1 MESSSRI
8 APWLGAGW
16 WALCFQF
23 FVAEQIARLGWPGHY
38 SMTGNWISDL
48 GAANSPRHWVMNSS
62 FVVQGVLISV
72 GAILMRR
79 LFPTKASYRIAL
91 LLFLV
96 SGVGVLVVG
105 LVPEDSDAQVHRVA
119 ALVHLLAGNLAM
131 VLMGLAMVTGA
142 ARVRFRGVIT
152 LLAGLLGLT
161 ALVLLGLGE
170 KDVGTFERMAAYP
183 LTLWLTWTGWLMF
196 NV

>member
-1 MESSSRI
+1 MESSPRTP
-8 APWLGAGW
+8 PWLGAGW

-23 FVAEQIARLGWPGHY
+23 FVAEQIARLRWPGHY
-38 SMTGNWISDL
+38 SMSMNWISDL
-48 GAANSPRHWVMNSS
+48 GAAHSPLHWVMNGS

-79 LFPTKASYRIAL
+79 LFPAKASYRVAL

-105 LVPEDSDAQVHRVA
+105 LVPEDSDAQVHRLA
-119 ALVHLLAGNLAM
+119 ALAHLLAGNLAM
-131 VLMGLAMVTGA
+131 ILMGVAMLAGA
-142 ARVRFRGVIT
+142 ARVRFRGAIT

-161 ALVLLGLGE
+161 ALVLLGLDE
-170 KDVGTFERMAAYP
+170 KNVGTFERLAAYP

-196 NV
+196 HA

>member
-1 MESSSRI
+1 MESSPRTK
-8 APWLGAGW
+8 PWLGAGW

-23 FVAEQIARLGWPGHY
+23 FVAEQIARMGWPGHY

-79 LFPTKASYRIAL
+79 LFPAKGSYRVAL

-105 LVPEDSDAQVHRVA
+105 LVPVDSDAQVHRVA

-131 VLMGLAMVTGA
+131 VLIGLAMVAGA

-170 KDVGTFERMAAYP
+170 KNVGAFERLAAYP

-196 NV
+196 HV

>member
-1 MESSSRI
+1 MESSSRTP
-8 APWLGAGW
+8 PWLGAGW

-23 FVAEQIARLGWPGHY
+23 FVAEQITRMSWPGQY

-48 GAANSPRHWVMNSS
+48 GAANSPRHWIMNGS
-62 FVVQGVLISV
+62 FIVQGVLISV

-79 LFPTKASYRIAL
+79 LFPARASYRIAL

-119 ALVHLLAGNLAM
+119 ALAHLLAGNLAM
-131 VLMGLAMVTGA
+131 ILMGVAMLAGA
-142 ARVRFRGVIT
+142 ARVRFRGAVT

-161 ALVLLGLGE
+161 ALALLSLGE
-170 KDVGTFERMAAYP
+170 KDVGTFERLAAYP
-183 LTLWLTWTGWLMF
+183 LTLWLTWMGWLMF
-196 NV
+196 AS

>member
-1 MESSSRI
+1 MESSPRTR
-8 APWLGAGW
+8 PWLGAGW

-23 FVAEQIARLGWPGHY
+23 FVAEQIARLRWPGHY
-38 SMTGNWISDL
+38 SMSMNWISDL
-48 GAANSPRHWVMNSS
+48 GAAHSPLHWVMNGS

-79 LFPTKASYRIAL
+79 LFPAKGSYRVAL

-105 LVPEDSDAQVHRVA
+105 LVPEDSDAQVHRLA
-119 ALVHLLAGNLAM
+119 ALAHLLAGNLAM
-131 VLMGLAMVTGA
+131 ILMGVAMVAGT

-170 KDVGTFERMAAYP
+170 KNVGTFERLAAYP

-196 NV
+196 HA

>member
-1 MESSSRI
+1 MESSPRTR
-8 APWLGAGW
+8 PWLGAGW

-23 FVAEQIARLGWPGHY
+23 FVAEQIARMRWPGHY
-38 SMTGNWISDL
+38 SMSINWISDL
-48 GAANSPRHWVMNSS
+48 GAAHSPLHWVMNSS
-62 FVVQGVLISV
+62 FVVQGVLIAV

-79 LFPTKASYRIAL
+79 LFPAKASYRVAL

-105 LVPEDSDAQVHRVA
+105 LVPEDTDAQVHRVA

-131 VLMGLAMVTGA
+131 ILMGLAMVAGA
-142 ARVRFRGVIT
+142 ARVRFRGAIT

-161 ALVLLGLGE
+161 ALALLGLGE
-170 KDVGTFERMAAYP
+170 KDVGIFERFAAYP

-196 NV
+196 HV

>member
-1 MESSSRI
+1 MESSPRTR
-8 APWLGAGW
+8 PWLGAGW

-23 FVAEQIARLGWPGHY
+23 FVAEQIARLRWPGHY
-38 SMTGNWISDL
+38 SMSMNWISDL
-48 GAANSPRHWVMNSS
+48 GAAHSPLHWVMNGS

-79 LFPTKASYRIAL
+79 LFPAKASYRVAL

-119 ALVHLLAGNLAM
+119 ALAHLLAGNLAM
-131 VLMGLAMVTGA
+131 TLMGVAMLAGA

-161 ALVLLGLGE
+161 ALALLGLGE
-170 KDVGTFERMAAYP
+170 KDVGTFERLAAYP

-196 NV
+196 HV

>member
-1 MESSSRI
+1 MESSPRTP
-8 APWLGAGW
+8 PWLGAGW

-23 FVAEQIARLGWPGHY
+23 FVAEQIARMGWPGHY

-48 GAANSPRHWVMNSS
+48 GAANSPRHWVMNVS
-62 FVVQGVLISV
+62 FVLQGVLISV

-79 LFPTKASYRIAL
+79 LFPAKLSYRVAL

-96 SGVGVLVVG
+96 SGLGVLVVG
-105 LVPEDSDAQVHRVA
+105 LAPEDSDAQVHRVA
-119 ALVHLLAGNLAM
+119 ALAHLLAGNLAM
-131 VLMGLAMVTGA
+131 VLIGVAMLAGA
-142 ARVRFRGVIT
+142 ARVRFRGAIT

-161 ALVLLGLGE
+161 ALALLGLGE

-196 NV
+196 HS

>member
-1 MESSSRI
+1 MESSPRTP
-8 APWLGAGW
+8 PWLGAGW

-23 FVAEQIARLGWPGHY
+23 FVAEQIARMRWPGHY
-38 SMTGNWISDL
+38 SMTANWISDL
-48 GAANSPRHWVMNSS
+48 GTANSPLHWVMNGS

-79 LFPTKASYRIAL
+79 LFPAKASYRVAL

-96 SGVGVLVVG
+96 SGLGVLVVG

-131 VLMGLAMVTGA
+131 ILMGVSMLAGA
-142 ARVRFRGVIT
+142 ARVRFRGAIT

-183 LTLWLTWTGWLMF
+183 LTLWLTWMGWLMF
-196 NV
+196 HS

>member
-23 FVAEQIARLGWPGHY
+23 FVAEQIARLGWPGNY

-48 GAANSPRHWVMNSS
+48 GAANSPRHWVMNGS
-62 FVVQGVLISV
+62 FIVQGVLISV

-79 LFPTKASYRIAL
+79 LFPAKASYRVAL
-91 LLFLV
+91 LLFVV
-96 SGVGVLVVG
+96 SGLGVLVVG
-105 LVPEDSDAQVHRVA
+105 LMPEDRDAQVHRLA
-119 ALVHLLAGNLAM
+119 ALVHLLGGNLAM
-131 VLMGLAMVTGA
+131 VLMGLAMAAGA

-170 KDVGTFERMAAYP
+170 KNVGTFERLAAYP

-196 NV
+196 HA

>member
-1 MESSSRI
+1 MESSPRTL
-8 APWLGAGW
+8 PWLGAGW

-23 FVAEQIARLGWPGHY
+23 FVAEQIARMRWPGHY
-38 SMTGNWISDL
+38 SMSMNWISDL
-48 GAANSPRHWVMNSS
+48 GAANSPLHWVMNGS

-79 LFPTKASYRIAL
+79 LFPAKASYRVAL

-105 LVPEDSDAQVHRVA
+105 LVPEDSDAQVHRLA

-131 VLMGLAMVTGA
+131 TLMGLAMVAGA

-161 ALVLLGLGE
+161 ALALLGLGE
-170 KDVGTFERMAAYP
+170 KDVGTFERLAAYP

-196 NV
+196 HV

>member
-1 MESSSRI
+1 MESSPRTP
-8 APWLGAGW
+8 PWLGAGW

-23 FVAEQIARLGWPGHY
+23 FVAEQIARLRWPGHY
-38 SMTGNWISDL
+38 SMSMNWISDL
-48 GAANSPRHWVMNSS
+48 GAAHSPLHWVMNGS

-79 LFPTKASYRIAL
+79 LFPAKASYRVAL

-119 ALVHLLAGNLAM
+119 ALAHLLAGNLAM
-131 VLMGLAMVTGA
+131 TLMGVAMLAGA

-161 ALVLLGLGE
+161 ALALLGLGE
-170 KDVGTFERMAAYP
+170 KDVGTFERLAAYP

-196 NV
+196 HV

>member
-1 MESSSRI
+1 MESSPRTP
-8 APWLGAGW
+8 PWLGAGW

-23 FVAEQIARLGWPGHY
+23 FVAEQIARMSWPGNY

-48 GAANSPRHWVMNSS
+48 GAATSPRHWVMNGS
-62 FVVQGVLISV
+62 FVIQGVLISV

-79 LFPTKASYRIAL
+79 LFPAKGSYRVAL

-96 SGVGVLVVG
+96 SGLGVLVVG
-105 LVPEDSDAQVHRVA
+105 LVPEDSDAQAHRLA
-119 ALVHLLAGNLAM
+119 ALVHLVAGNLAM
-131 VLMGLAMVTGA
+131 VLMGLAMVAGA
-142 ARVRFRGVIT
+142 ARVRFRGAIT

-170 KDVGTFERMAAYP
+170 KNVGTFERTAAYP

-196 NV
+196 HS

>member
-1 MESSSRI
+1 MESSPRTP
-8 APWLGAGW
+8 PWLGAGW

-23 FVAEQIARLGWPGHY
+23 FVAEQIARMRWPGHY

-48 GAANSPRHWVMNSS
+48 GAGNSPLHWIMNGS

-79 LFPTKASYRIAL
+79 LFPAKASYRVAL

-96 SGVGVLVVG
+96 SGLGVLVVG

-131 VLMGLAMVTGA
+131 ILMGVAMLAAA
-142 ARVRFRGVIT
+142 ARVRFRGAIT

-183 LTLWLTWTGWLMF
+183 LTLWLTWMGWLMF
-196 NV
+196 HS

>member
-1 MESSSRI
+1 MESSSRT

-23 FVAEQIARLGWPGHY
+23 FVAEQIARLGWPGQY

-79 LFPTKASYRIAL
+79 LFPAKGSYRVAL

-119 ALVHLLAGNLAM
+119 ALAHLLAGNLAM
-131 VLMGLAMVTGA
+131 ILIGVAMVAGA

-170 KDVGTFERMAAYP
+170 KNVGTFERLAAYP

-196 NV
+196 HS

>member
-1 MESSSRI
+1 MESSPRTP
-8 APWLGAGW
+8 PWLGAGW

-23 FVAEQIARLGWPGHY
+23 FVAEQIARMSWPGHY

-48 GAANSPRHWVMNSS
+48 GAAASPRHWVMNGS
-62 FVVQGVLISV
+62 FIVQGVLISV

-79 LFPTKASYRIAL
+79 LFPAKAGYRVAL

-96 SGVGVLVVG
+96 SGLGVLVVG
-105 LVPEDSDAQVHRVA
+105 LVPEDSNAQVHRVA
-119 ALVHLLAGNLAM
+119 ALAHLLAGNLAM
-131 VLMGLAMVTGA
+131 ILIGVAMLAGA

-161 ALVLLGLGE
+161 ALALLGLGE
-170 KDVGTFERMAAYP
+170 KDVGTFERLAAYP
-183 LTLWLTWTGWLMF
+183 LTLWLTWMGWLMF
-196 NV
+196 HA

>member
-1 MESSSRI
+1 MESSPRTR
-8 APWLGAGW
+8 PWLGAGW

-23 FVAEQIARLGWPGHY
+23 FVAEQIARLRWPGHY
-38 SMTGNWISDL
+38 SMSMNWISDL
-48 GAANSPRHWVMNSS
+48 GAAHSPLHWVMNGS

-79 LFPTKASYRIAL
+79 LFPAKGSYRVAL

-105 LVPEDSDAQVHRVA
+105 LVPEDSDAQVHRLA
-119 ALVHLLAGNLAM
+119 ALAHLLAGNLAM
-131 VLMGLAMVTGA
+131 ILMGLAMVAGA
-142 ARVRFRGVIT
+142 ARVRFRGAIT

-161 ALVLLGLGE
+161 ALTLLGLGE
-170 KDVGTFERMAAYP
+170 KDVGTFERLAAYP

-196 NV
+196 HV

>member
-1 MESSSRI
+1 MESSPRTP
-8 APWLGAGW
+8 PWLGAGW

-23 FVAEQIARLGWPGHY
+23 FVAEQIARMSWPGNY

-48 GAANSPRHWVMNSS
+48 GAATSPRHWVMNGS
-62 FVVQGVLISV
+62 FVIQGVLISV

-79 LFPTKASYRIAL
+79 LFPAKGSYRVAL

-96 SGVGVLVVG
+96 SGLGVLVVG
-105 LVPEDSDAQVHRVA
+105 LVPEDSDAQAHRLA
-119 ALVHLLAGNLAM
+119 GLVHLVAGNLAM
-131 VLMGLAMVTGA
+131 VLMGLAMVAGA
-142 ARVRFRGVIT
+142 ARVRFRGAIT

-170 KDVGTFERMAAYP
+170 KNVGTFERMAAYP

-196 NV
+196 HS

>member
-1 MESSSRI
+1 MESSPRTR
-8 APWLGAGW
+8 PWLGAGW

-23 FVAEQIARLGWPGHY
+23 FVAEQIARMGWPGHY

-48 GAANSPRHWVMNSS
+48 GAANSPRHWVMNVS
-62 FVVQGVLISV
+62 FVLQGVLISV

-79 LFPTKASYRIAL
+79 LFPAKLSYRVAL

-105 LVPEDSDAQVHRVA
+105 LVPEDRDAQVHRVA
-119 ALVHLLAGNLAM
+119 ALAHLLAGNLAM
-131 VLMGLAMVTGA
+131 ILIGVSMLAGA

-161 ALVLLGLGE
+161 ALALLGLGE

-183 LTLWLTWTGWLMF
+183 LTLWLTWTGFLMF
-196 NV
+196 HG

>member
-1 MESSSRI
+1 MESSSRT

-23 FVAEQIARLGWPGHY
+23 FVAEQIARLGWPGQY

-48 GAANSPRHWVMNSS
+48 GAANSPRHWIMNGS
-62 FVVQGVLISV
+62 FIVQGVLISV

-79 LFPTKASYRIAL
+79 LFPAKGSYRVAL

-105 LVPEDSDAQVHRVA
+105 LVPEDSNAQVHRVA

-131 VLMGLAMVTGA
+131 ILIGLAMVAGA

-170 KDVGTFERMAAYP
+170 KNVGTFERLAAYP

-196 NV
+196 HA

>member
-1 MESSSRI
+1 MESSSRTP
-8 APWLGAGW
+8 PWLGAGW

-23 FVAEQIARLGWPGHY
+23 FVAEQIARMSWPGY

-48 GAANSPRHWVMNSS
+48 GAANSPRQWVMNGS

-79 LFPTKASYRIAL
+79 LFPAKASYRLAL

-105 LVPEDSDAQVHRVA
+105 LVPEDRDAQVHRVA
-119 ALVHLLAGNLAM
+119 AIAHLLAGNLAM
-131 VLMGLAMVTGA
+131 VLIALAMLAGA

-161 ALVLLGLGE
+161 ALALLGLGE

-183 LTLWLTWTGWLMF
+183 LTLWLTWMGWLMF
-196 NV
+196 HI

>member
-48 GAANSPRHWVMNSS
+48 GAANSPRHWVMNGS
-62 FVVQGVLISV
+62 FIVQGVLISV

-79 LFPTKASYRIAL
+79 LFPARASYRVAL
-91 LLFLV
+91 LLFLI

-119 ALVHLLAGNLAM
+119 ALVHLLGGNLAM
-131 VLMGLAMVTGA
+131 ILIGLAMIAGA